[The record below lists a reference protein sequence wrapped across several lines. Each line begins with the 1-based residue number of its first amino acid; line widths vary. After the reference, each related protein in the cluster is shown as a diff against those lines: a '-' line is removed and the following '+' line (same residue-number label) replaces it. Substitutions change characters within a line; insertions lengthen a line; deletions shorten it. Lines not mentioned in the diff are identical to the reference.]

1 MFVLKKTGSVGFP
14 RGLNT
19 VIPEHPAFGEGINLL
34 RNQFSNEKDK
44 NSPRIGN
51 IRDIISNALILI

>member
-19 VIPEHPAFGEGINLL
+19 VIPEHPTFGEGINLL

-51 IRDIISNALILI
+51 HS